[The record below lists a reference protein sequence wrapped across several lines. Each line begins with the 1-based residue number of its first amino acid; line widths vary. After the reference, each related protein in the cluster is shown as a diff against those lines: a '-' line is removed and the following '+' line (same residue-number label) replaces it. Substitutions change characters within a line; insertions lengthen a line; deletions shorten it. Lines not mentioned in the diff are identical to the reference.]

1 MKKFKGLGAML
12 LAGFLVIPGNLGLAS
27 QVLAQSDTQTDKQ
40 LQDVRQK
47 RQETL
52 QEQEREAKQQ
62 ENTGQ
67 RKKTPSSASRMPS
80 SARKPPTPA
89 SRTSMKKGNKTV

>member
-1 MKKFKGLGAML
+1 MKKIMGLGAML
-12 LAGFLVIPGNLGLAS
+12 LAGFLVIPGNLGLSS
-27 QVLAQSDTQTDKQ
+27 QVLAQSDSQTYKQ

-52 QEQEREAKQQ
+52 REQEREAKQQ

-67 RKKTPSSASRMPS
+67 RKEDAVKRQQDAIQRQKAADPSQQDLDEDG
-80 SARKPPTPA
+80 K
-89 SRTSMKKGNKTV
+89 

>member
-1 MKKFKGLGAML
+1 MKKIMGLGAML

-27 QVLAQSDTQTDKQ
+27 QVLAQSDSQTDKQ

-47 RQETL
+47 RPETL
-52 QEQEREAKQQ
+52 REQEREAKQQ

-67 RKKTPSSASRMPS
+67 RKEDAVKRQQDAIKRQK
-80 SARKPPTPA
+80 AAQQGQQLEEEEK
-89 SRTSMKKGNKTV
+89 